1 MDKEIEMQMVK
12 SKILSNSHNNIQNS
26 DTLTHIV
33 ALTSYTNENV
43 KSDCYA
49 VGIKKVIYKPL

>member
-1 MDKEIEMQMVK
+1 MVK
-12 SKILSNSHNNIQNS
+12 SKILSNSHKNIQNS

-43 KSDCYA
+43 KTDCYA
-49 VGIKKVIYKPL
+49 VGIKKVIYKPLQYKTLH